1 MSTVAKDFGMD
12 EAMKILGLSAINEGT
27 STGQKNFGNGEI
39 IKSHSPVDGQLIGK
53 VKTTTK
59 EDYETVMSAATAA
72 FKDFRTMPAPA
83 RGELVRQ
90 FGNKLREV
98 ISRRSR

>member
-39 IKSHSPVDGQLIGK
+39 IESHSPVDGQLIGK
-53 VKTTTK
+53 
-59 EDYETVMSAATAA
+59 A
-72 FKDFRTMPAPA
+72 
-83 RGELVRQ
+83 
-90 FGNKLREV
+90 KLYNYLPKSENHYK
-98 ISRRSR
+98 RRL